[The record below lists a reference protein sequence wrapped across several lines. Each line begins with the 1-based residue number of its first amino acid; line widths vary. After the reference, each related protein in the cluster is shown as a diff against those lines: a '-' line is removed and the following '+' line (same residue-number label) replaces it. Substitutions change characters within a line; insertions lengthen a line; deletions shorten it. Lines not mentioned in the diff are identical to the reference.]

1 MPSNVYFILTNQ
13 LTFVKDKIE
22 ELNKEKKY
30 EVIYASYPD
39 RSINSVIEQL
49 DTYDFLSPHK
59 ILVYT
64 SCTFLSNS
72 VKKKELE
79 EAEKL
84 LKYLKNPNPDHL
96 LILVTDTMSEK
107 TKIAKTVLKEATK
120 IEMPTSFE
128 TILKKHLQDYKYD
141 SKFIRTLLYY
151 TNENL
156 DLALS
161 EIEKLKILKIE
172 EKTLTEEDVIKTVR
186 RNIDASDSLF
196 FSLIDAILAKNVK
209 RSLSIYKDLKEMGIE
224 ESKILATLSG
234 QIRLMYQVKCLKGYL
249 DKDIMNQTKAKLYPI
264 KKARERGYAYSKEEL
279 GNLLCML
286 ADMDYKIK
294 TSMIDKSLLMEMF
307 IYQKN

>member
-22 ELNKEKKY
+22 ELNSEKKY

-64 SCTFLSNS
+64 SCTFLSNL

-96 LILVTDTMSEK
+96 LILVMDTMSEK
-107 TKIAKTVLKEATK
+107 NKIAKTVLKEATK

-128 TILKKHLQDYKYD
+128 SILKKHLQDYKYD

-161 EIEKLKILKIE
+161 EIEKLKILKVE

-186 RNIDASDSLF
+186 RNIDASDSIF
-196 FSLIDAILAKNVK
+196 FSLIDAILAKDVK

-294 TSMIDKSLLMEMF
+294 TSMVDKSLLMEMF